1 MLSAT
6 ALSVVGNSLTF
17 VAVPW
22 FVLQTT
28 GSAAKTGLTG
38 GVVTLAAVL
47 AGFFGG
53 PIVDRLGFKRTSVV
67 ADLASGA
74 TVAAIP
80 LLHHT
85 VGLAFWQLL
94 ALVFLGAFLDTPGL
108 TARQSLI
115 PDLSR
120 MANVTVERANS
131 ALQAIERSSFL
142 FGPPLAGLL
151 IVLIG
156 ANNVLFLDA
165 ATFVVSAAVIASA
178 LPRPERE
185 SAEDAGP
192 DGYLTELLEGM
203 RFIRR
208 DRLLLSIVAA
218 AVVLNFL
225 DAPVFSVVLPVYADG
240 VYGSAVVLGTIL
252 GGFGAGSLAGPSSSA
267 PSPTACRNGRHSS
280 SDGSSWDCRSGR
292 SPQPPLCP

>member
-1 MLSAT
+1 MESSRLEPEPITDAAPKGSQRRLPLLAMLSAT

-85 VGLAFWQLL
+85 VGLAFW
-94 ALVFLGAFLDTPGL
+94 
-108 TARQSLI
+108 
-115 PDLSR
+115 
-120 MANVTVERANS
+120 
-131 ALQAIERSSFL
+131 
-142 FGPPLAGLL
+142 
-151 IVLIG
+151 
-156 ANNVLFLDA
+156 
-165 ATFVVSAAVIASA
+165 
-178 LPRPERE
+178 
-185 SAEDAGP
+185 
-192 DGYLTELLEGM
+192 
-203 RFIRR
+203 
-208 DRLLLSIVAA
+208 
-218 AVVLNFL
+218 
-225 DAPVFSVVLPVYADG
+225 
-240 VYGSAVVLGTIL
+240 
-252 GGFGAGSLAGPSSSA
+252 
-267 PSPTACRNGRHSS
+267 
-280 SDGSSWDCRSGR
+280 
-292 SPQPPLCP
+292 